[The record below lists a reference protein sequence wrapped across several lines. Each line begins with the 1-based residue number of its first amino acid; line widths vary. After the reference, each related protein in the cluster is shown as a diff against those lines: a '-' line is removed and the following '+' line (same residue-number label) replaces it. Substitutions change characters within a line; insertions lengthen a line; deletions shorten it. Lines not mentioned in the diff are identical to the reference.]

1 MQLAKDR
8 AMNMQRKIT
17 GTKILYRPMMEAEL
31 SSGERQ
37 RVYAAQQRVHRMERI
52 RSAHLHAASRDVIQ
66 SKPKKAKWFCLR
78 VERGREFAVENLLSD
93 ANVEAFMPREKWM
106 RVRHGK
112 KTAVEL
118 PFFPNYMLVRIVPS
132 EEAFHGLK
140 RVKYVSD
147 IVGGPNGYHVVSES
161 HVDVFKQICDD
172 VTVPRIATDK
182 TISDGDRADI
192 MTGPFAGFMCLVVSV
207 TWSRQARA
215 RVAIDLD
222 GKVFE
227 IESMPLAFLKK
238 L

>member
-1 MQLAKDR
+1 
-8 AMNMQRKIT
+8 MQRNFT
-17 GTKILYRPMMEAEL
+17 GDKILYRPMIEAEL

-37 RVYAAQQRVHRMERI
+37 RAYAASERVHRMQRI
-52 RSAHLHAASRDVIQ
+52 RSANLHAAARDVIE
-66 SKPKKAKWFCLR
+66 SKPRMAKWFCLK
-78 VERGREFAVENLLSD
+78 VERGREFAVEKLLSD
-93 ANVEAFMPREKWM
+93 ANVEAFMPREKWIK
-106 RVRHGK
+106 VRQGK
-112 KTAVEL
+112 TIEGEL

-147 IVGGPNGYHVVSES
+147 IVGGPNGYHAVSDG
-161 HVDVFKQICDD
+161 HVDVFKQICSDIAI
-172 VTVPRIATDK
+172 PRIATDK

-192 MTGPFAGFMCLVVSV
+192 VSGPFAGFLCLVVSV

-227 IESMPLAFLKK
+227 IDSMPLAFLKK

>member
-1 MQLAKDR
+1 
-8 AMNMQRKIT
+8 MQRKFT
-17 GTKILYRPMMEAEL
+17 GDKILYRPMIEAEL
-31 SSGERQ
+31 SAGERQ
-37 RVYAAQQRVHRMERI
+37 RIYAASEKVNRMVRI
-52 RSAHLHAASRDVIQ
+52 RGAHLHAASHDEVE
-66 SKPKKAKWFCLR
+66 SKPNKAKWFCLR
-78 VERGREFAVENLLSD
+78 VEHGREFTVEKTLIE

-112 KTAVEL
+112 KIEGEL

-132 EEAFHGLK
+132 ERAFHGLK
-140 RVKYVSD
+140 GVKYVAD
-147 IVGGPNGYHVVSES
+147 IVGGPNGYHVVSEG
-161 HVDVFKQICDD
+161 HVNVFKQICHD
-172 VTVPRIATDK
+172 VSVPRIATDK

-192 MTGPFAGFMCLVVSV
+192 TTGPFAGFMCLVVNV

-227 IESMPLAFLKK
+227 IDSMPLAFLKK